1 MKKTAAFVLAALV
14 ALQPVSV
21 AAKSDVF
28 TSMFAWWNTAFKTK
42 DGFNATAFRKYF
54 TEDAT
59 LTLEG
64 HQAIRGIDN
73 WVTHFRK
80 IQASGAQVEIV
91 VPFKTV
97 FQQGNK
103 IYSYHV
109 IRSRRDGKASCTLA
123 AGHAVVERGKIAAIT
138 LVRAPIDP
146 AKGPLDPQCW
156 TD

>member
-1 MKKTAAFVLAALV
+1 MKKPVALALSAL
-14 ALQPVSV
+14 AILQPVS
-21 AAKSDVF
+21 AMAQSDVF
-28 TSMFAWWNTAFKTK
+28 SSMFAWWNTAFKTK
-42 DGFNATAFRKYF
+42 EGFNAAAFRKYF
-54 TEDAT
+54 TENAT

-80 IQASGAQVEIV
+80 IQASGAEVEIV

-97 FQQGNK
+97 FRQGDK
-103 IYSYHV
+103 IYTYHV
-109 IRSRRDGKASCTLA
+109 IRSRRGGKASCTLA